1 MTRASLIASLRIVLV
16 TAAVLARNA
25 GAAQIIPVDRTFGQ
39 AWQNSG
45 HPGEIPS
52 PARIV
57 NVRESGARGDGDADD
72 GPPIARAIE
81 SLGDAPGVV
90 FFPAGTY
97 LLHSAV
103 NVPAGAVLRG
113 EGSGKTTLRW
123 DHPGSCIN
131 IARAQSGV
139 FQAVMAGHSVHS
151 GTLVVTDGTA
161 FAPGDYA
168 EIRADNDPAWR
179 ASTWANKV
187 VGQILRIT
195 GVSGNQ
201 LTLERALRI
210 TYERAQ
216 NPEIR
221 KIVPITEA
229 GVESL
234 KVERLLAGTSP
245 TQRDNVFTIKLDY
258 AARCW
263 VRGVEGFNA
272 FGGHVALV
280 SSTQCAVTGSYFHHA
295 HEYDGGGSGYGVRLE
310 FKTGECRIE
319 DNIFQHLRHSMLV
332 QAGANGNVFGYNYSR
347 DPVRTEFPSEISGDI
362 VLHGNYPFANL
373 FEGNI
378 CQHIWIDASHGTN
391 GPLNTF
397 FRNRAE
403 AYGFTMTDP
412 AAHRQNIVGNETF
425 KGRWSVMTG
434 GGYSLAGTGHFEFA
448 NNTQGKGI
456 QPPDTAKL
464 ADFSYYLHND
474 PSLPPPLPAF
484 WKIAAGFPPV
494 GLPLALDAV
503 KNIPARARFFSNGNF
518 TVAPPK

>member
-1 MTRASLIASLRIVLV
+1 MKRAILTSLPGIAIMAATVLGRIAS
-16 TAAVLARNA
+16 
-25 GAAQIIPVDRTFGQ
+25 AAQVIPSDRTFGQ
-39 AWQNSG
+39 AWQNAG
-45 HPGEIPS
+45 YPGEIPS

-57 NVRESGARGDGDADD
+57 NVREFGASANGEGDDCPA
-72 GPPIARAIE
+72 IAKAIQ
-81 SLGDAPGVV
+81 SLGDVPGVI

-97 LLHSAV
+97 LLQSTV
-103 NVPAGAVLRG
+103 NVPAGVVLRG
-113 EGSGKTTLRW
+113 ERPEKTTLRW
-123 DHPGSCIN
+123 DHPGTCVS
-131 IARAQSGV
+131 IAQAQRGV
-139 FQAVMAGHSVHS
+139 FQPVVAGFEIHSS
-151 GTLVVTDGTA
+151 TLVVSDGGA
-161 FAPGDYA
+161 FASGDYA
-168 EIRADNDPAWR
+168 EIREENDPAWK
-179 ASTWANKV
+179 ASSWAGKV

-195 GVSGNQ
+195 AVAGNT
-201 LTLERALRI
+201 LTLERPLRI

-221 KIVPITEA
+221 KIIPITGA

-245 TQRDNVFTIKLDY
+245 KQRDNVFTIKLEY

-280 SSTQCAVTGSYFHHA
+280 SSTQCTVTRSYFHHA

-310 FKTGECRIE
+310 SKTGECRIE

-347 DPVRTEFPSEISGDI
+347 EPVRTEFPSEISGDI
-362 VLHGNYPFANL
+362 VLHGNFPYANL

-378 CQHIWIDASHGTN
+378 CQHIWIDASHHAN

-403 AYGFTMTDP
+403 AYGFTITDP
-412 AAHRQNIVGNETF
+412 MAHRQNIVGNETF
-425 KGRWSVMTG
+425 KGRWSVMIG
-434 GGYSLAGTGHFEFA
+434 DGYSLAGTGHFQFA
-448 NNTQGKGI
+448 NNTQGQGV

-464 ADFSYYLHND
+464 ADFSYYLNSD
-474 PSLPPPLPAF
+474 PSVRPPPPAF
-484 WKIAAGFPPV
+484 WSVADGFPSV
-494 GLPLALDAV
+494 GLPLALDVV
-503 KNIPARARFFSNGNF
+503 KNIPARARFSSGSNF
-518 TVAPPK
+518 TVARPK